1 MSDFD
6 VVIIG
11 GGPAALAAGIY
22 ICRGNYRSLLIDKD
36 GFGGN
41 DKNAELIENY
51 PGFGAAV
58 NGATLA
64 SEMIAQAAKYGLEM
78 EIGEVAG
85 IELYSSA
92 RCVNL
97 TDGRSYTADAL
108 IIASGCSRKKLNV
121 PGENDLAGKGLIECA
136 LCDGGQFEGKT
147 VAVCGG
153 GDTGVTEALYLTKL
167 ASKVTLYEAEPRL
180 SASAILQQRAHSNR
194 KLEVRCRA
202 KVAAILGSEK
212 VEGIEIEDVHTHQRE
227 IVKVEGILVDIGMQ
241 PNTSFLNRS
250 ISLDGQ
256 KRVQVN
262 KNMETCVPYIY
273 AAGDVRSD
281 SPGQVVT
288 AVGDGATAAISIQ
301 KILQQR

>member
-1 MSDFD
+1 MSDFN

-22 ICRGNYRSLLIDKD
+22 VCRGKYRSLLIDKD

-41 DKNAELIENY
+41 LKNVESIENY
-51 PGFGAAV
+51 PGFNVAIAGAK
-58 NGATLA
+58 LA
-64 SEMIAQAAKYGLEM
+64 SEMIEQAVKYGLEM
-78 EIGEVAG
+78 EIGEVAQ

-97 TDGRSYTADAL
+97 VDGRNFTADAL
-108 IIASGCSRKKLNV
+108 IIASGCARKKLNV
-121 PGENDLAGKGLIECA
+121 PGETDLAGKGLIECA

-180 SASAILQQRAHSNR
+180 SASAILQERARSNR
-194 KLEVRCRA
+194 KLEVRCSV
-202 KVAAILGSEK
+202 KVTAILGSER
-212 VEGIEIEDVHTHQRE
+212 VEGIEIEDVTTHRRE
-227 IVKVEGILVDIGMQ
+227 TVKVEGILVDVGMQ
-241 PNTSFLNRS
+241 PNTSFLNGS

-256 KRVQVN
+256 GRVQVN
-262 KNMETCVPYIY
+262 KNMETSVPYIY

-301 KILQQR
+301 KTLQQR